1 MAKKAK
7 AAKKAPRKRSSGGKK
22 ALIMKKIE
30 WMPISNSHNSMF
42 TDKMVST
49 LEKRIR
55 RDPALW
61 VFYGPNGK
69 VTWAE
74 PAEQGTAKLRAWV
87 AMNKKKHWFE
97 KFGVYTISKRAYMS
111 DIDALASR
119 LVSSSGNM
127 QMKPKN
133 FMRAKNTGEEVK
145 RDMNQWANTEMRK
158 INRGLKP
165 LERKYKRSMA
175 RLDTKEHKLR
185 KRYMKRIEKAKDSM
199 RQKKLRVERD
209 KKVMQLKMQR
219 KKLQPW
225 RNSINMWNSKL
236 KSFQDVKF

>member
-1 MAKKAK
+1 MAKKA
-7 AAKKAPRKRSSGGKK
+7 AKAPKKRSSGGRK
-22 ALIMKKIE
+22 ALIMKRIE

-42 TDKMVST
+42 TDRMVMS

-55 RDPALW
+55 KDPALW

-74 PAEQGTAKLRAWV
+74 PAENGTAKLRAWV
-87 AMNKKKHWFE
+87 KMNKKKHWFE

-119 LVSSSGNM
+119 LISSGSM
-127 QMKPKN
+127 PMKPKN

-145 RDMNQWANTEMRK
+145 RDMNQWANTEMKK
-158 INRGLKP
+158 INRSLKP
-165 LERKYKRSMA
+165 MERKYKKSLW
-175 RLDTKEHKLR
+175 RLDKKEEKLR
-185 KRYMKRIEKAKDSM
+185 KRYMKRIEKAKDGM
-199 RQKKLRVERD
+199 RQKKLRTERD

-219 KKLQPW
+219 KKLDPW
-225 RNSINMWNSKL
+225 RKNIVMWNSKL
-236 KSFQDVKF
+236 KSFQNVKF